1 MVGTSDINSFLVKLQ
16 SIKIYKVKKKSEE
29 KLKMRTDE
37 YITSVEMA
45 SLDANCAF
53 FGLSPLQLMENAG
66 ANIAKEVKAR
76 FKVKDK
82 GKSKKEKVKVTIIAG
97 KGNNGGDAFAAARH
111 LKKEI
116 FDTKIVLIGSSKDL
130 RTEEARR
137 NWRILKESGCDIEEI
152 TDSSELKAR
161 KTLLNSSDVIIDAIF
176 GTGVRG
182 KIREPE
188 ATAIDLI
195 NEAKA
200 NTNAFVVAVDIPS
213 GLDADTGEA
222 EKAVRA
228 NLTVTF
234 HRAKKGLLNAEHYV
248 GELVVADI
256 GIPEGMERLAGPG
269 DVRMVVRQR
278 KTSSHKG
285 DNGRVLIVGG
295 GPFFGAPTLA
305 ALASLRAGAD
315 WVTIAAPKSVSS
327 IISSLSP
334 NLIVQPLSSEI
345 LVEKDVPT
353 VSNLVKKHDV
363 VVIGMGLGEAE
374 ETKKAARLI
383 IEDEANKKVVVDAD
397 GFYGLHLPIQTFR
410 KSLIKNA
417 SQQTFRKSLIRKSL
431 KDKLVIV
438 TPHAGE
444 FSKMEIEGSVKV
456 PPENMIEERINF
468 VKEFSS
474 ANKIVTLMKGPTD
487 IISDGVRVKIN
498 KKGNAGMTVGG
509 TGDVLAGVTGA
520 FFAIADDP
528 FKAATA
534 AAFVNGAAGDIAFEE
549 KGNGLLAT
557 DVMENIPRVIKKFHE
572 KN

>member
-1 MVGTSDINSFLVKLQ
+1 MAAL
-16 SIKIYKVKKKSEE
+16 
-29 KLKMRTDE
+29 DE
-37 YITSVEMA
+37 
-45 SLDANCAF
+45 NCKF

-66 ANIAKEVKAR
+66 AGVANEIKKRFEGKE
-76 FKVKDK
+76 
-82 GKSKKEKVKVTIIAG
+82 EKVKITIIAG

-111 LKKEI
+111 LHG
-116 FDTKIVLIGSSKDL
+116 FDVKIVLIGSSKDL
-130 RTEEARR
+130 RTEETSR
-137 NWRILKESGCDIEEI
+137 NWRILKASEYKIEEI
-152 TDSSELKAR
+152 TDSSELKTR
-161 KTLLNSSDVIIDAIF
+161 KNLITSSEVIIDAIF

-195 NEAKA
+195 NDAKA
-200 NTNAFVVAVDIPS
+200 NSNSAFIVAVDIPS
-213 GLDADTGEA
+213 GLDPDTGEA

-234 HRAKKGLLNAEHYV
+234 HKAKKGLLKRDAEDYI

-269 DVRMVVRQR
+269 DVRMVVKR
-278 KTSSHKG
+278 KPSSHKG

-295 GPFFGAPTLA
+295 GPFFGAPALA
-305 ALASLRAGAD
+305 ALASLHAGAD

-353 VSNLVKKHDV
+353 VSNLIKKHDV
-363 VVIGMGLGEAE
+363 VVIGMGLGAEE
-374 ETKKAARLI
+374 ETKRAARLI

-397 GFYGLHLPIQTFR
+397 GFYGLHLP
-410 KSLIKNA
+410 LEVE
-417 SQQTFRKSLIRKSL
+417 
-431 KDKLVIV
+431 DKLVIV

-444 FSKMEIEGSVKV
+444 FSKMLRGEGRSAKV
-456 PPENMIEERINF
+456 HPEDLIEERIKF
-468 VKEFSS
+468 VKEFSL
-474 ANKIVTLMKGPTD
+474 ANKVVTLMKGPTD
-487 IISDGVRVKIN
+487 IVSDGVRVKIN

-520 FFAIADDP
+520 FFAIVDDP

-534 AAFVNGAAGDIAFEE
+534 AAFVNGTAGDIAFEN
-549 KGNGLLAT
+549 KGYGLLAT
-557 DVMENIPRVIKKFHE
+557 DVMENIPRVMKDFE
-572 KN
+572 